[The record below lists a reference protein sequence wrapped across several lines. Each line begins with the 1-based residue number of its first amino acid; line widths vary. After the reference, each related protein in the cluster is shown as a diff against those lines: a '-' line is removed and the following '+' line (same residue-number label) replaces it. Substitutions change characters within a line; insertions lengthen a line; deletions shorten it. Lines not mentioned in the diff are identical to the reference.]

1 MGYTLPTDVDDE
13 TLRKLVKDE
22 YRRFLKVPEVRVVLE
37 KIAMKRGI
45 TTEAAL
51 KILLDEM
58 AHEATDIKSKNSH
71 LTII

>member
-1 MGYTLPTDVDDE
+1 MGHTLTTGDNDDN
-13 TLRKLVKDE
+13 LRKLVKDE

-45 TTEAAL
+45 TPEDAL

-58 AHEATDIKSKNSH
+58 AHEATDIKSKSH
-71 LTII
+71 LKLI

>member
-1 MGYTLPTDVDDE
+1 MGNTLPTDDD

-22 YRRFLKVPEVRVVLE
+22 YRRFLKVPEVRIVLE

-45 TTEAAL
+45 TIEAAL

-58 AHEATDIKSKNSH
+58 AHEATDIKCNSH
-71 LTII
+71 LTVI